1 MKKSVQLL
9 WRFFFIGAGI
19 FLIILLLA
27 NFGVFGK
34 MPSLQELEN
43 PSASLASE
51 VIASDG
57 TVMGKF
63 YLQDRSNVEFK
74 DISKNAVNALIA
86 TEDERF
92 YTHSG
97 IDGWALARAIVKLGS
112 DGGGSTITQ
121 QLAKNLFTDNAS
133 TKNIVKRIL
142 QKLKEWIIAV
152 KLERNFTKDEI
163 VALYFNTVPFG
174 DNVYGI
180 RNASR
185 TFFQKEPSLLTVN
198 EAAVLVGMLKGNTIY
213 NPRRD
218 ARRSQM
224 RRNVVID
231 QMVKNNFIASAEAE
245 KIKAEPIP
253 LNYKKL
259 DESTGIAPYFRDV
272 VRDYMKKW
280 CKEHKKANGDNYNIY
295 QDGLKIYTTIN
306 PRMQLYAEEA
316 VAKHLSAL
324 QKSYWT
330 LPWIKTN
337 SIWKGHEKILE
348 RGMKESDRWK
358 NMEAE
363 GIAEEDIR
371 KSFQTKTR
379 MKVFAW
385 NSKRETD
392 TMMTPYDSIRYHK
405 MIIQTG
411 FMAMD
416 PFTGEVK
423 AWVGGVNFKTF
434 KYDHVNLNTKRQVG
448 STFKSILYAYAVE
461 NGFTPETPLPS
472 GPINLGGKIIT
483 GSGGPMA
490 VCLAYSKNPGAAYL
504 MNQFG
509 VKPVITFAQS
519 AGIKSKL
526 QPFPSLALGAAEI
539 SVYEMLQ
546 AYSMFPTNGMSTEP
560 IFISRIEDK
569 NGNIL
574 ESYAPAQKV
583 VLSEASAYTMTKMM
597 KGVVDF
603 GTGRRLR
610 GMGLNNE
617 IAGKTGTT
625 NDNTDTWF
633 IGFTPQL
640 LAGGWVGC
648 DDPFL
653 KMVGEGNRTALPI
666 WGYFMSSVLSDKTLA
681 ISKDAVFV
689 QPESMKVETFMDYE
703 NFAEKYRNEP
713 DAENPDAGSGTS
725 SDFDQMQYSPE
736 QNIGPESQLNKDEQK
751 ILQEAKKETPAKPEE
766 KKAEP
771 KPEEKKPEK
780 EKKGILNNLFKKKK
794 PEAKPGSPGSKP

>member
-1 MKKSVQLL
+1 MRKSVKFL
-9 WRFFFIGAGI
+9 WRLFFIGAAV
-19 FLIILLLA
+19 FLIVILLA

-34 MPSLQELEN
+34 MPSLQDLEN

-57 TVMGKF
+57 TTMGKF

-74 DISKNAVNALIA
+74 DISKNAVNALVA

-92 YTHSG
+92 YSHSG
-97 IDGWALARAIVKLGS
+97 IDGIALARAVVRLGR

-121 QLAKNLFTDNAS
+121 QLAKNLFTNYSSFAPFR
-133 TKNIVKRIL
+133 VL
-142 QKLKEWIIAV
+142 QKIKEWIIAV

-163 VALYFNTVPFG
+163 IALYLNTVPFG

-180 RNASR
+180 RNASK
-185 TFFQKEPSLLTVN
+185 TFFQKEPALLSVN
-198 EAAVLVGMLKGNTIY
+198 EAAVLIGMLKGNTIY

-231 QMVKNNFIASAEAE
+231 QMVKNNFIVPAEAE
-245 KIKAEPIP
+245 KIKAQPIP

-259 DESTGIAPYFRDV
+259 DESTGLAPYFRDV

-280 CKEHKKANGDNYNIY
+280 CKNHKKANGDAYNLY

-316 VAKHLSAL
+316 VAKHLGAL
-324 QKSYWT
+324 QKNYWT
-330 LPWIKTN
+330 LPWIKNN

-348 RGMKESDRWK
+348 RAMQESDRWK

-363 GIAEEDIR
+363 GISADEIK
-371 KSFQTKTR
+371 KSFYVKTK
-379 MKVFAW
+379 MKVFVW
-385 NSKRETD
+385 NNKRETD
-392 TMMTPYDSIRYHK
+392 TIMTPFDSLRYHK

-411 FMAMD
+411 FMCMD

-434 KYDHVNLNTKRQVG
+434 KYDHVNINTKRQVG
-448 STFKSILYAYAVE
+448 STFKPILYSYAVE

-526 QPFPSLALGAAEI
+526 QPYPSLALGAAEI
-539 SVYEMLQ
+539 SVIEMLQ
-546 AYSMFPTNGMSTEP
+546 AYTMFPTNGMNTEP
-560 IFISRIEDK
+560 IFITRIEDR

-574 ESYAPAQKV
+574 ETYAPQQKMV
-583 VLSEASAYTMTKMM
+583 MSEAGAFTMCKMM
-597 KGVVDF
+597 RGVVDF

-610 GMGLNNE
+610 GMGLSGE

-633 IGFTPQL
+633 IGYTPQL

-666 WGYFMSSVLSDKTLA
+666 WGYFMNSVQNDKSLA

-689 QPESMKVETFMDYE
+689 QPESMKVESFMDFE
-703 NFAEKYRNEP
+703 NFADKYRNEP

-725 SDFDQMQYSPE
+725 SDFNEMQLTPE
-736 QNIGPESQLNKDEQK
+736 QNIGPESQLNTEEQK
-751 ILQEAKKETPAKPEE
+751 VLQEVKKEPV
-766 KKAEP
+766 
-771 KPEEKKPEK
+771 KPEEKKPAEQKPQENKEPK
-780 EKKGILNNLFKKKK
+780 EKKSIFNIFKKKK
-794 PEAKPGSPGSKP
+794 PDPKPSGN

>member
-280 CKEHKKANGDNYNIY
+280 CKEHKKVNGDNYNIY

-448 STFKSILYAYAVE
+448 STFKPILYAYAVE

>member
-1 MKKSVQLL
+1 MRKSVKLL
-9 WRFFFIGAGI
+9 WRLFFIGAGI
-19 FLIILLLA
+19 FLLIVLLA

-34 MPSLQELEN
+34 MPSLQDLEN

-57 TVMGKF
+57 TLMGKF
-63 YLQDRSNVEFK
+63 YLQDRSNVEFN
-74 DISKNAVNALIA
+74 DISKNAVNALVA

-92 YTHSG
+92 YSHSG
-97 IDGWALARAIVKLGS
+97 IDGIALARALARFGR

-121 QLAKNLFTDNAS
+121 QLAKNLFTNYSSFAPLR
-133 TKNIVKRIL
+133 VL
-142 QKLKEWIIAV
+142 QKVKEWIISV

-163 VALYFNTVPFG
+163 IALYLNTVSFG
-174 DNVYGI
+174 ENLYGI

-198 EAAVLVGMLKGNTIY
+198 EAAVLIGMLKANTTY

-218 ARRSQM
+218 PRRSQQ
-224 RRNVVID
+224 RRNVVLD
-231 QMVKNNFIASAEAE
+231 QMVKNNVLSAAEAE
-245 KIKAEPIP
+245 KIKVQPIP
-253 LNYKKL
+253 LNYKKM

-272 VRDYMKKW
+272 LRDQMKRW
-280 CKEHKKANGDNYNIY
+280 CKEHKKPNGDPYNLY

-324 QKSYWT
+324 QKNYWT
-330 LPWIKTN
+330 LPWIKDN
-337 SIWKGHEKILE
+337 SIWKSHEKILE
-348 RGMKESDRWK
+348 RAMKESDRWK

-371 KSFQTKTR
+371 KAFRTKTR
-379 MKVFAW
+379 MKVFSW
-385 NSKRETD
+385 NNKRETD
-392 TMMTPYDSIRYHK
+392 TTMTPYDSIRYHK

-434 KYDHVNLNTKRQVG
+434 KYDHVNINTKRQVG
-448 STFKSILYAYAVE
+448 STFKPILYAYAVE

-490 VCLAYSKNPGAAYL
+490 YCLAYSKNPGAAYL

-519 AGIKSKL
+519 TGIKSTL
-526 QPFPSLALGAAEI
+526 PPYPSIALGSADI
-539 SVYEMLQ
+539 SVFEMLQ
-546 AYSMFPTNGMSTEP
+546 SYTMFPTNGMNTEP
-560 IFISRIEDK
+560 VYIVRIEDR

-574 ESYAPAQKV
+574 QTYAPAQKV
-583 VLSEASAYTMTKMM
+583 VMSEAGAYTMVKMM
-597 KGVVDF
+597 QGVIDF
-603 GTGRRLR
+603 GTGKRLR
-610 GMGLNNE
+610 GMGITAD

-625 NDNTDTWF
+625 NNNTDTWF
-633 IGFTPQL
+633 IGYSPQL

-666 WGYFMSSVLSDKTLA
+666 WGYFFEKVQNDKTLA
-681 ISKDAVFV
+681 INKDVKFV

-703 NFAEKYRNEP
+703 NFADRYRNEP
-713 DAENPDAGSGTS
+713 DAENEDAGNGTS
-725 SDFDQMQYSPE
+725 ADYGDMELKPE
-736 QNIGPESQLNKDEQK
+736 QNLGPESQLNDAEQK
-751 ILQEAKKETPAKPEE
+751 IIQEAKKETPKTEDKKTDAQKTEDKKQQSDKDKKPPAKTDD
-766 KKAEP
+766 K
-771 KPEEKKPEK
+771 KKPEK
-780 EKKGILNNLFKKKK
+780 
-794 PEAKPGSPGSKP
+794 PKPGG

>member
-163 VALYFNTVPFG
+163 IALYFNTVPFG

-231 QMVKNNFIASAEAE
+231 QMVKNNFIASTEAE

-392 TMMTPYDSIRYHK
+392 TLMTPFDSIRYHK

-448 STFKSILYAYAVE
+448 STFKPILYAYAVE

-509 VKPVITFAQS
+509 VTPVITFAQT

-574 ESYAPAQKV
+574 ESYAPAQKM

-610 GMGLNNE
+610 GMGLSNE

-666 WGYFMSSVLSDKTLA
+666 WGYFMSSVLNDKTLA

-736 QNIGPESQLNKDEQK
+736 QNIGPESQLSKDEQK
-751 ILQEAKKETPAKPEE
+751 ILQEAKKEPAAKPEE
-766 KKAEP
+766 KKPEP

-794 PEAKPGSPGSKP
+794 PEAKPGSPGS

>member
-97 IDGWALARAIVKLGS
+97 IDGWALARAIGKLGS

-231 QMVKNNFIASAEAE
+231 QMVKNNFIALAEAE

-385 NSKRETD
+385 NNKRETD
-392 TMMTPYDSIRYHK
+392 TLMTPFDSIRYHK

-448 STFKSILYAYAVE
+448 STFKPILYAYAVE

-509 VKPVITFAQS
+509 VKPVITFAQT

-574 ESYAPAQKV
+574 ESYAPAQKM

-610 GMGLNNE
+610 GMGLSNE

-666 WGYFMSSVLSDKTLA
+666 WGYFMSSVLNDKTLA

-736 QNIGPESQLNKDEQK
+736 QNIGPESQLSKDEQK
-751 ILQEAKKETPAKPEE
+751 ILQEAKKEPSAKPEE
-766 KKAEP
+766 KKPEP

-794 PEAKPGSPGSKP
+794 PEAKPGSPGA

>member
-392 TMMTPYDSIRYHK
+392 TIMTPYDSIRYHK

-448 STFKSILYAYAVE
+448 STFKPILYAYAVE

-539 SVYEMLQ
+539 SVFEMLQ

-681 ISKDAVFV
+681 ISKDAAFV

-751 ILQEAKKETPAKPEE
+751 ILQEAKKESSPKPEE

>member
-1 MKKSVQLL
+1 
-9 WRFFFIGAGI
+9 
-19 FLIILLLA
+19 
-27 NFGVFGK
+27 
-34 MPSLQELEN
+34 
-43 PSASLASE
+43 
-51 VIASDG
+51 
-57 TVMGKF
+57 
-63 YLQDRSNVEFK
+63 
-74 DISKNAVNALIA
+74 
-86 TEDERF
+86 
-92 YTHSG
+92 
-97 IDGWALARAIVKLGS
+97 
-112 DGGGSTITQ
+112 
-121 QLAKNLFTDNAS
+121 
-133 TKNIVKRIL
+133 
-142 QKLKEWIIAV
+142 
-152 KLERNFTKDEI
+152 
-163 VALYFNTVPFG
+163 
-174 DNVYGI
+174 
-180 RNASR
+180 
-185 TFFQKEPSLLTVN
+185 
-198 EAAVLVGMLKGNTIY
+198 MLKGNTIY

-371 KSFQTKTR
+371 KSFQTKTK

-448 STFKSILYAYAVE
+448 STFKPILYAYAVE

>member
-57 TVMGKF
+57 TIMGKF

-280 CKEHKKANGDNYNIY
+280 CKEHTKANGDNYNIY

-385 NSKRETD
+385 NNKRETD

-448 STFKSILYAYAVE
+448 STFKPILYAYAVE

-539 SVYEMLQ
+539 SVFEMLQ

-681 ISKDAVFV
+681 ISKDAAFV

-736 QNIGPESQLNKDEQK
+736 QNIGPESQLSKDEQK
-751 ILQEAKKETPAKPEE
+751 ILQEAKKEPAVKPEE

-794 PEAKPGSPGSKP
+794 PEAKPGSPGAKP

>member
-1 MKKSVQLL
+1 MSKAVKYL
-9 WRFFFIGAGI
+9 WRLFFIGAGI
-19 FLIILLLA
+19 FLATILLA
-27 NFGVFGK
+27 NFGVFGR
-34 MPSLQELEN
+34 MPSLEDLEN

-57 TVMGKF
+57 TTMGKF
-63 YLQDRSNVEFK
+63 ALQDRSNVEFK
-74 DISKNAVNALIA
+74 DISKNVVNALIA

-92 YTHSG
+92 YQHSG
-97 IDGWALARAIVKLGS
+97 IDGIALARAIAKLGR

-121 QLAKNLFTDNAS
+121 QLAKNLFTNYSSFAPLR
-133 TKNIVKRIL
+133 VL
-142 QKLKEWIIAV
+142 QKIKEWIIAV

-163 VALYFNTVPFG
+163 IALYLNTVPFG

-180 RNASR
+180 RNASK

-231 QMVKNNFIASAEAE
+231 QMVKNNFISSAEAE
-245 KIKAEPIP
+245 KIKVQPIP

-259 DESTGIAPYFRDV
+259 DENTGLAPYFRDV
-272 VRDYMKKW
+272 VRDHMKKW
-280 CKEHKKANGDNYNIY
+280 CKEHTKANGDPYNLY

-316 VAKHLSAL
+316 VGKHLSAL

-330 LPWIKTN
+330 LPWIKDN

-348 RGMKESDRWK
+348 RAMKESDRWK
-358 NMEAE
+358 NMVAE
-363 GIAEEDIR
+363 GIPEEEIR
-371 KSFQTKTR
+371 KVFKTKTK

-385 NSKRETD
+385 NNKRETD
-392 TMMTPYDSIRYHK
+392 TTMTPYDSIRYHK

-434 KYDHVNLNTKRQVG
+434 KFDHVNLNTKRQVG
-448 STFKSILYAYAVE
+448 STFKPILYAYAVE
-461 NGFTPETPLPS
+461 NGFTPETPLPG
-472 GPINLGGKIIT
+472 GPINLGGKMIT

-509 VKPVITFAQS
+509 VKPVMTFAEN
-519 AGIKSKL
+519 AGISSKL
-526 QPFPSLALGAAEI
+526 PPYPSLALGAGET
-539 SVYEMLQ
+539 SVIEMMH
-546 AYSMFPTNGMSTEP
+546 AYTMFPTNGMSTEP
-560 IFISRIEDK
+560 IFITRIEDR

-574 ESYAPAQKV
+574 ETYAPKQKV
-583 VLSEASAYTMTKMM
+583 VMSEAGAYTMTKMM
-597 KGVVDF
+597 QGVIDF

-610 GMGLNNE
+610 GMGLE
-617 IAGKTGTT
+617 GDIAGKTGTT

-666 WGYFMSSVLSDKTLA
+666 WGYFMSSVRNDKTLMV
-681 ISKDAVFV
+681 SKDIAFV
-689 QPESMKVETFMDYE
+689 QPESMKVETFLDYE
-703 NFAEKYRNEP
+703 NFADKYRNEP

-736 QNIGPESQLNKDEQK
+736 PNIGTESQLNKEEQK
-751 ILQEAKKETPAKPEE
+751 VLQEVKKEPAKTDD
-766 KKAEP
+766 KKTDA
-771 KPEEKKPEK
+771 KADDKKPEK
-780 EKKGILNNLFKKKK
+780 EKKGILNIFRKKKTD
-794 PEAKPGSPGSKP
+794 SKTSSGR

>member
-337 SIWKGHEKILE
+337 SIWQGHEKILE

-448 STFKSILYAYAVE
+448 STFKPILYAYAVE

-794 PEAKPGSPGSKP
+794 PEAKPGSPGAKP